1 MPSRLSHWS
10 SGGKGLCVMCECGP
24 IESFKCSVDYLSVYI
39 LIFTFSVLVHF
50 PGEKSCCDSQLWRP
64 SRIRLSNLPP
74 QRECR
79 MSVLIVDDI
88 NYWRCTILRRLW
100 PELIPCQGEC
110 EILIFTP
117 IQSQP
122 SPLSALSHT
131 QDTGAGKLQCANKL
145 GTQRKLRMSCDLMT
159 TELFS
164 HAGDTWVIVMIVI
177 VMVMTV
183 TRFSFPHKSRKLL
196 VILSCFSLV
205 TPVCP
210 GRREWGR

>member
-1 MPSRLSHWS
+1 MQCRLS
-10 SGGKGLCVMCECGP
+10 LCIHPHLHILGAR
-24 IESFKCSVDYLSVYI
+24 SFSRRKVLLRLATLTPVSHSTLK
-39 LIFTFSVLVHF
+39 FT
-50 PGEKSCCDSQLWRP
+50 PAA
-64 SRIRLSNLPP
+64 
-74 QRECR
+74 R

-177 VMVMTV
+177 VMVMIV

-210 GRREWGR
+210 GRREWGG